1 MPNIGKM
8 REMTSK
14 RKYTIA
20 LIILFLLTGV
30 FTQINTQVGGLFVG
44 LFWIVLLQPFI
55 FPTKKQKQARKDR
68 RAESRRKAEEYQ
80 QQQKH
85 ILLN

>member
-8 REMTSK
+8 REITSK

-44 LFWIVLLQPFI
+44 LFGVKTTIIYVV
-55 FPTKKQKQARKDR
+55 
-68 RAESRRKAEEYQ
+68 SG
-80 QQQKH
+80 
-85 ILLN
+85 ILLGTISGVILQKLKLAPIF